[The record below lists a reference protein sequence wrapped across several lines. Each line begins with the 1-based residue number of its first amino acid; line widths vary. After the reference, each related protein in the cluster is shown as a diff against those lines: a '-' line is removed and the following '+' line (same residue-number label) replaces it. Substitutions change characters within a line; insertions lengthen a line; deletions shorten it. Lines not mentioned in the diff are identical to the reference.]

1 MCLMRRIM
9 TEILLEL
16 RFRDKKPAYYARVK
30 VLALI
35 RRLRFKEVYDFL
47 RLRRMLLGKIR

>member
-1 MCLMRRIM
+1 M
-9 TEILLEL
+9 TEVLVEL
-16 RFRDKKPAYYARVK
+16 RFRDKKPAYYAKVK
-30 VLALI
+30 VLGLI